1 MCSDHQGWSQRSWNW
16 KPYKYKWMWSDWPFW
31 KKWCYMILILFQGK
45 SLKEFGDLIWTS
57 KTKILE
63 KDLFIL
69 ITVHCIL
76 LNSCLGTLIQRMLL
90 FNRTRSCKQQLIWRV
105 KKSKTQMRMFKI
117 AYKRLLTKSF
127 NFQRMNIS
135 KLSASLSLRLF
146 VSILYNQ
153 LVKQADHWLF
163 LTSELPYKKRSF
175 S

>member
-105 KKSKTQMRMFKI
+105 KKKAKLRWECL
-117 AYKRLLTKSF
+117 RLLTKELILQF
-127 NFQRMNIS
+127 PEDEYFQTG
-135 KLSASLSLRLF
+135 
-146 VSILYNQ
+146 SILIFTTILCQFYITN
-153 LVKQADHWLF
+153 W
-163 LTSELPYKKRSF
+163 
-175 S
+175 